1 MTHTKDE
8 ALDKALEAAYLAGFN
23 ASGEGYNFEHPFQR
37 HNAHPEQDAGW
48 VKGRDNKLSAIK
60 RYAAMLH
67 TPPAPV
73 PLTDEQ
79 ARDMPDCWVVVK
91 NGQILATHDG
101 PSHYDGIQAVRY
113 APAAQPE
120 QPAPGMAVQAIAGEI
135 IEALLADE
143 KDGGYDLTA
152 GMFGPAFSKLVRRW
166 ANAEWATN
174 PPPAA
179 PVPLTDEQRSKMY
192 RTAVLRGDSIMVRG
206 DYELGISD
214 AEAAHGITKGQK

>member
-73 PLTDEQ
+73 PLTADQREEI
-79 ARDMPDCWVVVK
+79 AKGWRGRNWSVGDIID
-91 NGQILATHDG
+91 AT
-101 PSHYDGIQAVRY
+101 
-113 APAAQPE
+113 
-120 QPAPGMAVQAIAGEI
+120 
-135 IEALLADE
+135 
-143 KDGGYDLTA
+143 
-152 GMFGPAFSKLVRRW
+152 
-166 ANAEWATN
+166 
-174 PPPAA
+174 
-179 PVPLTDEQRSKMY
+179 
-192 RTAVLRGDSIMVRG
+192 
-206 DYELGISD
+206 
-214 AEAAHGITKGQK
+214 EAAHNITTTPKKGNT